1 MADLVLGP
9 LLRYVDQTSAVIW
22 VETGEP
28 CEVRVLGSTAPTFA
42 VDGHH
47 YGVVQMRDL
56 KPGTK
61 YEYEVEVDGA
71 KVWPPKKSDLP
82 PSSIRTYAKDE
93 QPRIAFGSCRV
104 AVPNEPPYSLTK
116 DEDDEGREVDALR
129 AMALRMRNEQPDT
142 WPDLL
147 LWVGDQIYAD
157 EVSPKTREFIEQR
170 RDTDQEP
177 GCIALDYEEYC
188 KLYYESWNEPVTR
201 WLLSTVSSA
210 MIFDDHDIHDDWNTS
225 AAWVEEIRKTDWWDE
240 HIKAGLMSYWVYQH
254 VGNLSPDEQDQ
265 DGLLARLQKLTDGT
279 SVLREYARG
288 SDREAGFSRW
298 SFHRDV
304 GRTRVVVIDSRC
316 GRQLEEGNRSML
328 DDEEWQWVEDHAT
341 GGFDHLLI
349 ATSLPWLLGPGMHH
363 LEAWN
368 EAVCGGAW
376 GSAAA
381 KLGEKIRQDVDLEHW
396 AAFNESFERLAE
408 IQRAVGAGERGE
420 APASIVTL
428 SGDVH
433 HAYIS
438 EVAFPRD
445 AAVRSAVYQ
454 AVCSPMRNPLDGRER
469 RAIKAMFT
477 RPVAALTR
485 ALARAA
491 GVTDPSIRWRLVGD
505 GPYFDNQLATL
516 KVDGRRI
523 DLRIEKAVP
532 GVDEP
537 ALDCVQETRL
547 A

>member
-1 MADLVLGP
+1 MRGAGAGHD
-9 LLRYVDQTSAVIW
+9 R
-22 VETGEP
+22 
-28 CEVRVLGSTAPTFA
+28 PTFT
-42 VDGHH
+42 VEGHH
-47 YGVVQMRDL
+47 YGVVQVREL
-56 KPGTK
+56 EPGTT
-61 YEYEVEVDGA
+61 YEYDVRLDGE
-71 KVWPPKKSDLP
+71 KVWPPKKSKLP
-82 PSSIRTYAKDE
+82 ASTIRTYAKDE

-104 AVPNEPPYSLTK
+104 AVPHEPPYSLTK
-116 DEDDEGREVDALR
+116 DEDDEGREIDALR
-129 AMALRMRNEQPDT
+129 AMALRMQHEDPAT

-157 EVSPKTREFIEQR
+157 EVSPRTRKFIEKR
-170 RDTDQEP
+170 RDTDGEP
-177 GCIALDYEEYC
+177 GCIALDFEEYSN
-188 KLYYESWNEPVTR
+188 LYYESWTEPVNR

-225 AAWVEEIRKTDWWDE
+225 AAWVETMRATDWWDE
-240 HIKAGLMSYWVYQH
+240 HIVAGLMSYWIYQH
-254 VGNLSPDEQDQ
+254 VGNLSPDEQDE
-265 DGLLARLQKLTDGT
+265 DGLLDRLQNLTDGT

-288 SDREAGFSRW
+288 SDREAGYSRW

-328 DDEEWQWVEDHAT
+328 DESEWQWVEDHAT

-349 ATSLPWLLGPGMHH
+349 ATSLPWLLGEGMHH

-368 EAVCGGAW
+368 EAVCAGAW
-376 GSAAA
+376 GRPAA
-381 KLGEKIRQDVDLEHW
+381 KLAEKIRQDVDLEHW

-420 APASIVTL
+420 APSSIVTL

-433 HAYIS
+433 HAYLS

-445 AAVRSAVYQ
+445 AGVRSAVYQ
-454 AVCSPMRNPLDGRER
+454 AVCSPMRNPLDKRER

-477 RPVAALTR
+477 RPVAAVTR
-485 ALARAA
+485 SLARAA
-491 GVTDPSIRWRLVGD
+491 GVGDPSIRWRRVGG

-516 KVDGRRI
+516 VIDGPRI
-523 DLRIEKAVP
+523 DLKVEKALAP
-532 GVDEP
+532 DGEP
-537 ALDCVQETRL
+537 VLECVQETRL

>member
-1 MADLVLGP
+1 MAELVLGP
-9 LLRYVDQTSAVIW
+9 LLRYVDQTNAVVW
-22 VETGEP
+22 VETGAP
-28 CEVRVLGSTAPTFA
+28 CEVQVLGTTAPTFT
-42 VDGHH
+42 VEGHH
-47 YGVVQMRDL
+47 YGVVQIREL
-56 KPGTK
+56 EPGTT
-61 YEYEVEVDGA
+61 YEYEVRLDGEI
-71 KVWPPKKSDLP
+71 VWPPKKSKLP
-82 PSSIRTYAKDE
+82 PSTIRTYTKDE

-104 AVPNEPPYSLTK
+104 AVPHEPPYSLTK

-129 AMALRMRNEQPDT
+129 TMALRMRDANPDT

-157 EVSPKTREFIEQR
+157 EVSPQTREFIEER
-170 RDTDQEP
+170 RDTSQEP
-177 GCIALDYEEYC
+177 GDIALDFEEYC
-188 KLYYESWNEPVTR
+188 KLYYESWTEPVTR

-225 AAWVEEIRKTDWWDE
+225 AAWVEEIRKTHWWDE
-240 HIKAGLMSYWVYQH
+240 HIKAGLMSYWIYQH

-265 DGLLARLQKLTDGT
+265 DGLLDRLQRLTDGT
-279 SVLREYARG
+279 TVLREYARG

-304 GRTRVVVIDSRC
+304 GRTRVVVVDSRC
-316 GRQLEEGNRSML
+316 GRRLEEGNRSML

-368 EAVCGGAW
+368 EAVCAGAW
-376 GSAAA
+376 GGAAA
-381 KLGEKIRQDVDLEHW
+381 KVGEKIRQDVDLEHW
-396 AAFNESFERLAE
+396 AAFNESFERMAE
-408 IQRAVGAGERGE
+408 IQRAVGAGERGA

-433 HAYIS
+433 HAYLA
-438 EVAFPRD
+438 EVAFKRD
-445 AAVRSAVYQ
+445 AEVRSAVYQ

-469 RAIKAMFT
+469 RAIKSMFT
-477 RPVAALTR
+477 RPVSALTR
-485 ALARAA
+485 ALARSA
-491 GVTDPSIRWRLVGD
+491 GVSDPSVRWRRVGG

-516 KVDGRRI
+516 NIDGRRI
-523 DLRIEKAVP
+523 DLKIEKALAPDGDPVL
-532 GVDEP
+532 E
-537 ALDCVQETRL
+537 CVQETRL
-547 A
+547 T